1 MQIHRISVVF
11 FRANLEIEKVR
22 KVTTAEVARLEA
34 ALKKSELKISGL
46 ERSLDQKVG
55 DSLFYRWFN
64 RVDG

>member
-34 ALKKSELKISGL
+34 ALKKSELKIGGL

-55 DSLFYRWFN
+55 DSLFYCWFN